1 MGREKPITQLG
12 IPPRDTAGLGIL
24 AAGLIGQ
31 WRGRAGFVAFESR
44 GTRFP
49 CLGATPEICH
59 ACDSKMQTNRAKPI
73 GGSVSVR
80 GKPGIG
86 QAFFFAKGNN
96 TNTAASQLSQKVSF
110 QASTGQS
117 QHNEFA
123 AHLIMIA

>member
-86 QAFFFAKGNN
+86 RAFLLAQGNTTASQTQSEGAFF
-96 TNTAASQLSQKVSF
+96 
-110 QASTGQS
+110 
-117 QHNEFA
+117 
-123 AHLIMIA
+123 